1 MHRFFRPAALS
12 TVAAAT
18 LLLLVIPAQ
27 ANSQFTTTANPITI
41 GPPLRL
47 PHTTPVIVSI
57 LSNHGFNSPSPVTST
72 ITLPHGRWSEV
83 VLTVTGTET
92 GRQYDRLCQIWAG
105 GTQIFNGVTPEPT
118 QQGISWS
125 VKKDVTAYL
134 PMLQGSQSFT
144 TAVDNYVSQVD
155 NGIPNISATLSFYP
169 AHGQA
174 VDPNPWHQTV
184 PSSIVPLA
192 ANPGSDTLNTGQTWN
207 TTVDLPNNVVGATL
221 NLNAT
226 AQIGDEFW
234 WDNQPAFREIEI
246 SVDGK
251 PAGVVWPYPYIYT
264 GGVNPLLWRPI
275 TAIHT
280 LDMPSYHID
289 LTPFAGLLHGKH
301 TLSITVLNNQG
312 YWLLNGSLL
321 VYQQHGVVTSGTVTT
336 DTLKFPSTFT
346 NSTKPGLSSSSGIS
360 LQNETA
366 SNQYR
371 IQGTIGGLKGQP
383 VTATVSGTMS
393 FSNDQTN
400 TTQDFWGLVHGAQ
413 YVTTTESVT
422 GHGGTNKRQTQTAYT
437 IDSGGGYYQQ
447 SSSFFLPDNVT
458 QSLSVNRQQSG
469 NGVTP
474 YSSSLYEN
482 IQGYAVLQQGS
493 TNISQGA
500 TTGVSMFHD
509 STGYG
514 YHAFLMARGG
524 ILLIDQVGAT
534 GSSHP

>member
-1 MHRFFRPAALS
+1 MHNFFRPAAL
-12 TVAAAT
+12 TTAAAAT
-18 LLLLVIPAQ
+18 LLLLAIPAQ
-27 ANSQFTTTANPITI
+27 ANSQFTTTANPISI

-47 PHTTPVIVSI
+47 PQTTPVIVSI
-57 LSNHGFNSPSPVTST
+57 LSNHGFNSPTPATTTV
-72 ITLPHGRWSEV
+72 TLPQGRWSEV
-83 VLTVTGTET
+83 VLTVTGTQT

-118 QQGISWS
+118 RQGIAWS

-134 PMLQGSQSFT
+134 PMLKGSQSFT
-144 TAVDNYVSQVD
+144 TVVDNYVSSVD

-169 AHGQA
+169 AHGKS
-174 VDPNPWHQTV
+174 VDPNPWHQAV
-184 PSSIVPLA
+184 PSSIVPLSTQ
-192 ANPGSDTLNTGQTWN
+192 PGSDTLNAGQTWN
-207 TTVDLPNNVVGATL
+207 TTVNLPTNVVGATL

-264 GGVNPLLWRPI
+264 GGVNPLIWRPI

-280 LDMPSYHID
+280 LDMPAYHID
-289 LTPFAGLLHGKH
+289 LTPFAGLLHGKQ

-321 VYQQHGVVTSGTVTT
+321 LYQQPGVVTSGAVTT
-336 DTLKFPSTFT
+336 DTLKFPTAFT
-346 NSTKPGLSSSSGIS
+346 NGTKAGLSSSSGIS

-366 SNQYR
+366 NTQYQ
-371 IQGTIGGLKGQP
+371 IQGTIDGLKGRP
-383 VTATVSGTMS
+383 FTATVSGTMS

-422 GHGGTNKRQTQTAYT
+422 GHGGTQTRTSQTAYT

-458 QSLSVNRQQSG
+458 QSLSVNREQSG
-469 NGVTP
+469 SGVPT
-474 YSSSLYEN
+474 YRSSLYEN
-482 IQGYAVLQQGS
+482 IQGYGVLQQGS

-509 STGYG
+509 STGYR
-514 YHAFLMARGG
+514 YHAFVMARGG

-534 GSSHP
+534 GPSR